1 MFAAAPRPRRLL
13 VAAGALAIAACS
25 LAAPLDYLQED
36 LGKPLPEGGGGET
49 GPGEEAGTKTAT
61 PVVEGL
67 AQPRLLHQDGANL
80 YWAVGESMNAAI
92 VTMPKAGGAPRPVV
106 TLPAGQR
113 VKAFTMDDGFIY
125 FAAGKQVT
133 KIGKNAPAGDMGT
146 AIYTAP
152 QPVTDVLADGDVVFV
167 GYSDAAEEN
176 LGFGRVP
183 KAGGPFVLMDDIAS
197 LYRPYAFAVD
207 ATHVYYTSDVITR
220 APKGFALADGG
231 TAAGESLGDNAN
243 DELIPIEDIGVRIDN
258 NVVFWTQVNGALATI
273 EGVFRHATTPG
284 GKPLAL
290 FDRAASGIS
299 VDERHVYFTVPNDGA
314 VRRVLKEGG
323 AGELL
328 LTGQTKPT
336 EVLVDGPTVYV
347 VAAGKALSD
356 GAILKFTK

>member
-1 MFAAAPRPRRLL
+1 MIAAAPRPRRLL
-13 VAAGALAIAACS
+13 AAAGALAIAACS

-36 LGKPLPEGGGGET
+36 VGKPLPEGGGVET
-49 GPGEEAGTKTAT
+49 GPGAEAGTKTAT
-61 PVVEGL
+61 PVVEGQ

-80 YWAVGESMNAAI
+80 YWAVGESMTAAI
-92 VTMPKAGGAPRPVV
+92 VAVPKTGGAPRQVV

-133 KIGKNAPAGDMGT
+133 KIAKNAAPGEMGT

-152 QPVTDVLADGDVVFV
+152 QPVTDVLADGDSVFV

-183 KAGGPFVLMDDIAS
+183 KAGGPFVLVDDIAS

-220 APKGFALADGG
+220 SPKGFALPDGG
-231 TAAGESLGDNAN
+231 TAVGESLGDNAN
-243 DELIPIEDIGVRIDN
+243 DELIPIEDIGIRIDN
-258 NVVFWTQVNGALATI
+258 NVIFWTQVNGALATI
-273 EGVFRHATTPG
+273 EGVFRHGTTPG
-284 GKPLAL
+284 GKPLSL

-299 VDERHVYFTVPNDGA
+299 VDERHVYFTVPNDGE

-323 AGELL
+323 EGELL
-328 LTGQTKPT
+328 LAGQTKPT

-347 VAAGKALSD
+347 VLAGKALAD
-356 GAILKFTK
+356 GAIVKFTK